1 MINNTMKTQEM
12 GGGVR
17 SEAGEGEREL
27 EGSSLSFNYG
37 KLNPLQNQVKVPYL
51 LLQFAGQREL

>member
-1 MINNTMKTQEM
+1 MNEKPRN
-12 GGGVR
+12 GGGLEVR
-17 SEAGEGEREL
+17 LGKGR
-27 EGSSLSFNYG
+27 GSKRGQAYPLT